1 MNKMKEESDLWHYYV
16 RQAILTPFVRNV
28 PLLLLLFI
36 CVFSNSTTTP
46 KPPALSSS
54 AASARRRWEIFA
66 SCSFFVHLHR
76 EVPNHARSEGSKC
89 NPSKYNGANPHEQ
102 APTDGLTSTWFSD
115 PWVFK
120 NTSFSPHYYFYLL
133 RLLYIGL
140 YFIRSIRSLV
150 IIKRWWVETGLYQC
164 KLLLG
169 LTVKKWGSWWFGKIL
184 NVQVKI

>member
-28 PLLLLLFI
+28 PLLLLLLLFI
-36 CVFSNSTTTP
+36 CVFSNSTTTQN
-46 KPPALSSS
+46 PPALSSS

-102 APTDGLTSTWFSD
+102 APTDGSPHTSTIHLIQRSELRGSLKTHRFPQPVFSSYFQ
-115 PWVFK
+115 VNHK
-120 NTSFSPHYYFYLL
+120 NVDF
-133 RLLYIGL
+133 
-140 YFIRSIRSLV
+140 
-150 IIKRWWVETGLYQC
+150 
-164 KLLLG
+164 
-169 LTVKKWGSWWFGKIL
+169 FGRQLIS
-184 NVQVKI
+184 

>member
-1 MNKMKEESDLWHYYV
+1 MKEVFEMNKMKEESDLWHYYV

-28 PLLLLLFI
+28 PLLLLLLFI
-36 CVFSNSTTTP
+36 CVFSNSTITQ

-102 APTDGLTSTWFSD
+102 APTDGSPHTSTI
-115 PWVFK
+115 
-120 NTSFSPHYYFYLL
+120 HL
-133 RLLYIGL
+133 I
-140 YFIRSIRSLV
+140 
-150 IIKRWWVETGLYQC
+150 
-164 KLLLG
+164 
-169 LTVKKWGSWWFGKIL
+169 
-184 NVQVKI
+184 

>member
-1 MNKMKEESDLWHYYV
+1 MKEVFEMNKMKEESDLWHYYV

-28 PLLLLLFI
+28 PLLLLLLLFI
-36 CVFSNSTTTP
+36 CVFSNSTTTQ

-102 APTDGLTSTWFSD
+102 APTDGSTYYPLD
-115 PWVFK
+115 LAIRAARVFK
-120 NTSFSPHYYFYLL
+120 NTSLFPNRFPYF
-133 RLLYIGL
+133 
-140 YFIRSIRSLV
+140 
-150 IIKRWWVETGLYQC
+150 
-164 KLLLG
+164 
-169 LTVKKWGSWWFGKIL
+169 
-184 NVQVKI
+184 